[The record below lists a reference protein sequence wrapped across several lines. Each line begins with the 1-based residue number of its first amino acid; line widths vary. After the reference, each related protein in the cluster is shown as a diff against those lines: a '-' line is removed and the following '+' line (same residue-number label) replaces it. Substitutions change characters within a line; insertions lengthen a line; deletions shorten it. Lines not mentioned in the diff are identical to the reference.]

1 MKIINA
7 QACAGLSHLPD
18 GEWRLHSRFSQ
29 AINYC
34 RPDGTLLTLFRFG
47 KGMGPAGVLLTTC
60 HFAAC
65 SHLTRLIKQGNLLWG
80 ADILIRPRRVLSLTP
95 EVAELRQDNVHVS
108 PHLSGLCGALNQPL
122 AAMPIF
128 DRFTQE
134 LEHWLK
140 GETPDWSWLIG
151 CGPGLTPAGDD
162 MLIGALAVLYATGHT
177 SSPRPFLPPADQ
189 LVHLTTSVSCR
200 YLNNARHGTFSTPVL
215 RLLRRWQS
223 TRSAQY
229 AVQRLLNV
237 GHTSGADT
245 LLGMAMAQQ
254 VLRQWE
260 SRRVHARSGNNTHV
274 YSGC

>member
-18 GEWRLHSRFSQ
+18 GEWTLHSRFSQ

-34 RPDGTLLTLFRFG
+34 RPDGELLTLFRFG
-47 KGMGPAGVLLTTC
+47 KGMGPAGVLLTTR

-65 SHLTRLIKQGNLLWG
+65 SHLARLLKQGNLLWG
-80 ADILIRPRRVLSLTP
+80 SDILIRPRRVLSLTP

-151 CGPGLTPAGDD
+151 CGPGLTPSGDD
-162 MLIGALAVLYATGHT
+162 MLIGALAMLYATGHT

-189 LVHLTTSVSCR
+189 LAHLTTSVSCR
-200 YLNNARHGTFSTPVL
+200 YLNSARHGTFSTPVL

-223 TRSAQY
+223 TRSAHY

-254 VLRQWE
+254 GLRLRE

>member
-7 QACAGLSHLPD
+7 LACAGLSQLPE
-18 GEWRLHSRFSQ
+18 GEWTLHSRFSQ

-34 RPDGTLLTLFRFG
+34 RPEGTLLTLFRFG
-47 KGMGPAGVLLTTC
+47 KGLGPAGILLNTR

-65 SHLTRLIKQGNLLWG
+65 SHLTRLIKQGDVLWG
-80 ADILIRPRRVLSLTP
+80 QGILIRPRRVLSLTP
-95 EVAELRQDNVHVS
+95 DVAELRQDNVHVS

-122 AAMPIF
+122 TAMPLF

-134 LEHWLK
+134 LVRWQN
-140 GETPDWSWLIG
+140 GETPEWSWLIG
-151 CGPGLTPAGDD
+151 RGPGLTPSGDD
-162 MLIGALAVLYATGHT
+162 MLIGALATLYAAGVA
-177 SSPRPFLPPADQ
+177 SPQRPFLPPEDQ
-189 LVHLTTSVSCR
+189 LAQLTTSVSCR
-200 YLNNARHGTFSTPVL
+200 YLNSARHGTFSTPVL

-223 TRSAQY
+223 TRSTEF

-254 VLRQWE
+254 GLRLRE
-260 SRRVHARSGNNTHV
+260 SRRMHARSGNNSHV

>member
-18 GEWRLHSRFSQ
+18 GEWTLHSRFSQ

-47 KGMGPAGVLLTTC
+47 KGMGPAGALLTTC

-65 SHLTRLIKQGNLLWG
+65 SHLARLIKQGNLLWG

-151 CGPGLTPAGDD
+151 SGPGLTPAGDD

-200 YLNNARHGTFSTPVL
+200 YLNSARHGTFSTPVL

>member
-18 GEWRLHSRFSQ
+18 GEWTLHSRFSQ

-47 KGMGPAGVLLTTC
+47 KGMGPAGVLLTTY
-60 HFAAC
+60 HFATC
-65 SHLTRLIKQGNLLWG
+65 SHLTRVIKQGNLLWG

-95 EVAELRQDNVHVS
+95 QVTELRQGNVHVS
-108 PHLSGLCGALNQPL
+108 AHQSGLCGALNQPL
-122 AAMPIF
+122 TAMPIF
-128 DRFTQE
+128 DRFTQQ
-134 LEHWLK
+134 LGCWLN
-140 GETPDWSWLIG
+140 GDTPDWSWLIG
-151 CGPGLTPAGDD
+151 CGPGLTPSGDD
-162 MLIGALAVLYATGHT
+162 MLIGALAILYATGLA
-177 SSPRPFLPPADQ
+177 SPQRPFLPPADQ
-189 LVHLTTSVSCR
+189 LAHLTTSVSCC
-200 YLNNARHGTFSTPVL
+200 YLNSARHGTFSTPVL

-223 TRSAQY
+223 TRCAQSA
-229 AVQRLLNV
+229 VRRLLNI

-245 LLGMAMAQQ
+245 LLGMAMTQQ
-254 VLRQWE
+254 GLRQRE

>member
-18 GEWRLHSRFSQ
+18 GEWMLHSRFSQ

-47 KGMGPAGVLLTTC
+47 KGMGPAGVLLTTR

-65 SHLTRLIKQGNLLWG
+65 SRLARLLKQGNLLWG
-80 ADILIRPRRVLSLTP
+80 TDILIRPRRVLSLTP

-151 CGPGLTPAGDD
+151 CGPGLTPSGDD
-162 MLIGALAVLYATGHT
+162 MLIGALAMLYATGHT

-189 LVHLTTSVSCR
+189 LAHLTTSVSCR
-200 YLNNARHGTFSTPVL
+200 YLNSARHGTFSTPVL

-223 TRSAQY
+223 TRSAHY

-254 VLRQWE
+254 GLRLRE

>member
-1 MKIINA
+1 MEIVNA
-7 QACAGLSHLPD
+7 LACSGLSHLPD
-18 GEWRLHSRFSQ
+18 GEWTLHSRFSQ

-34 RPDGTLLTLFRFG
+34 RPDGELLTLFRFG
-47 KGMGPAGVLLTTC
+47 KGMGPAGVLLTTR

-65 SHLTRLIKQGNLLWG
+65 SHLTRLLKQGSLLWG
-80 ADILIRPRRVLSLTP
+80 EDILIRPRRVFSLTP

-134 LEHWLK
+134 LERWQN
-140 GETPDWSWLIG
+140 GEMPNWSWLIG
-151 CGPGLTPAGDD
+151 CGPGLTPSGDD
-162 MLIGALAVLYATGHT
+162 MLVGALAILHAAGLA
-177 SSPRPFLPPADQ
+177 SPQRPFLPPADQ
-189 LVHLTTSVSCR
+189 LAHLTTSVSCR
-200 YLNNARHGTFSTPVL
+200 YLNSARHGTFSTPVL

-223 TRSAQY
+223 IRNAQF

-237 GHTSGADT
+237 GHTSGADI

-254 VLRQWE
+254 GLRQRE
-260 SRRVHARSGNNTHV
+260 SRRVHARSGNNSYV
-274 YSGC
+274 YSGR

>member
-18 GEWRLHSRFSQ
+18 GEWTLHSRFSQ

-47 KGMGPAGVLLTTC
+47 KGMGPAGVLLTTR

-95 EVAELRQDNVHVS
+95 KVAELRQNNVHVS

-189 LVHLTTSVSCR
+189 LAHLTTSVSCR
-200 YLNNARHGTFSTPVL
+200 YLNSARHGTFSTPVL

-245 LLGMAMAQQ
+245 LLGMAIAQQ

>member
-18 GEWRLHSRFSQ
+18 GEWTLHSRFSQ

-200 YLNNARHGTFSTPVL
+200 YLNSARHGTFSTPVL

-245 LLGMAMAQQ
+245 LLGMAVAQQ